1 MWTCGQQAL
10 NPLMLHMPMVI
21 PVNMSVSGL
30 REEQG
35 RGKDDVT
42 PIYRQNPLIV
52 FPGTDYP
59 ADKLTFSIC

>member
-1 MWTCGQQAL
+1 
-10 NPLMLHMPMVI
+10 MPMLI

-30 REEQG
+30 KEEQG

-42 PIYRQNPLIV
+42 PIYRQNLPIV

-59 ADKLTFSIC
+59 DDKLNF